1 MLQQLSIGLAGVDHQ
16 HVIIGYEPL
25 WSIGPGKQPADQ
37 AYIEKVIRLVKTFD
51 PELRVI
57 YGGGVK
63 LANAA
68 MLAGI
73 ESMDGGLIGLTN
85 FQDHLGFHPDEFLA
99 IIERYHQHLTQ

>member
-1 MLQQLSIGLAGVDHQ
+1 M
-16 HVIIGYEPL
+16 
-25 WSIGPGKQPADQ
+25 
-37 AYIEKVIRLVKTFD
+37 
-51 PELRVI
+51 
-57 YGGGVK
+57 
-63 LANAA
+63 ANAA